1 MAEHD
6 DISKLL
12 RLKRYEQP
20 PPVYF
25 ETFVR
30 EFHRRQR
37 TEMMKR
43 SFLQSLWDRAIAIA
57 PNFQVP
63 KYAYATIAVLALS
76 VSALIVTQ
84 QAEEPAMVAAAPQVI
99 STGTP
104 AMSLSLS
111 KPVTIGDT
119 IPVSATTLPPHY
131 VLQPRPVSNEQ
142 PLSF

>member
-25 ETFVR
+25 DTFVR

-37 TEMMKR
+37 TEMMRR
-43 SFLQSLWDRAIAIA
+43 SFFENLWDRVAAIA
-57 PNFQVP
+57 PNFHVP
-63 KYAYATIAVLALS
+63 QYAYATIAVVALS
-76 VSALIVTQ
+76 VSALIMTQ
-84 QAEEPAMVAAAPQVI
+84 QADEPAMVASAAQPGLSAAP
-99 STGTP
+99 
-104 AMSLSLS
+104 ALSLSLS